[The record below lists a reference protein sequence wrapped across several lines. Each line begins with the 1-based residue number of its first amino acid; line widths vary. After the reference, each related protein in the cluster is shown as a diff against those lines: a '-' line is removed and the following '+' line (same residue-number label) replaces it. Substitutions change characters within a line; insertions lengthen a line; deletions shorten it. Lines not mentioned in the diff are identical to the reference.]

1 LFLRRRIFSS
11 LRKALHCNW
20 RAFSI
25 VDRLYFFSKIF
36 GRFGP
41 ARAAPSMLDRRL
53 AVAERLDDSR
63 QGPVFDAHERSPGAS
78 CPVRATYSVYPPP

>member
-36 GRFGP
+36 
-41 ARAAPSMLDRRL
+41 
-53 AVAERLDDSR
+53 
-63 QGPVFDAHERSPGAS
+63 
-78 CPVRATYSVYPPP
+78 